1 MNLLALSSLFLAD
14 STVIGLGVGLG
25 VGVLAALV
33 IGFFVGYIINQKRT
47 DKRLGDVETR
57 TKKMIDDASLECK
70 TLKKEAILEAK
81 EQELQLRNELSAKR
95 ARRRTSLQSLNKDLC
110 RERKF
115 SKKGRRS
122 FKTDYCARAA
132 ASRVGEERA

>member
-1 MNLLALSSLFLAD
+1 MNLLAFSSLFLAD

-25 VGVLAALV
+25 IGVLTALV

-70 TLKKEAILEAK
+70 ALKKEAILEAK
-81 EQELQLRNELSAKR
+81 EQELQLRNEFERES
-95 ARRRTSLQSLNKDLC
+95 

-115 SKKGRRS
+115 SIKKRRL
-122 FKTDYCARAA
+122 F
-132 ASRVGEERA
+132 